1 MKKSKLKNLCKNSN
15 FKDLT
20 ILLTIPLTILFF

>member
-15 FKDLT
+15 FKDP
-20 ILLTIPLTILFF
+20 LTIPSTILFFKF